1 MKKLYFAMT
10 TCSARGGTFYH
21 TGSCKGHGGL
31 NLYLYAANPLMWL
44 DPLGLSSKPCKTEK
58 APEYSYEKARDK
70 VLK

>member
-1 MKKLYFAMT
+1 MGRIT
-10 TCSARGGTFYH
+10 TQDPVGV
-21 TGSCKGHGGL
+21 HGGL

-58 APEYSYEKARDK
+58 TPEDSYEKARGK